1 MPPTS
6 DVATCHLHVHCHLCH
21 CFSVGGIIGPGHSS
35 LLATFP
41 FRDYLP
47 PSLNFATL
55 PPSFVG
61 DVATRPRLPP
71 PCNVATD
78 PTVSQWVATLPLV
91 RACHLSISGS
101 PFAIGICH
109 LPPTLPPA
117 TSMQRCLLCH
127 PSAPATFPFWV
138 PLAMAATF
146 VRPCHLP
153 PPYNVT
159 THPTVSQWVASLPLV
174 RACHLSFSRLLATF
188 PQLCHLATFF
198 RW

>member
-1 MPPTS
+1 MGT
-6 DVATCHLHVHCHLCH
+6 
-21 CFSVGGIIGPGHSS
+21 
-35 LLATFP
+35 
-41 FRDYLP
+41 
-47 PSLNFATL
+47 
-55 PPSFVG
+55 
-61 DVATRPRLPP
+61 
-71 PCNVATD
+71 
-78 PTVSQWVATLPLV
+78 
-91 RACHLSISGS
+91 
-101 PFAIGICH
+101 CH

-188 PQLCHLATFF
+188 PQLCHLATSMQRSMPPVRACHLSISGATCDGYLPPSSDLATCLLHTTLPPISLGVIVRACHLSFPYQDLRDDSTTLPPSTSMQRCHPSRCF
-198 RW
+198 SVSGMVARLATHPHMALLDG